1 MKFTDQ
7 NIYYYLI
14 ENVPKTRKTLGF
26 INEYFRLI
34 KKELKKESKYDSHN
48 DDNIIKTKKK
58 TNFGT
63 LQIYLSLKTPLND
76 KCCYLDERIKN
87 LNTFTFNQLKN
98 L

>member
-14 ENVPKTRKTLGF
+14 ENAPKERQTLGF
-26 INEYFRLI
+26 INEYFRLV
-34 KKELKKESKYDSHN
+34 KKELKENTKYDVHN

-63 LQIYLSLKTPLND
+63 LQIYLSLKVPLND
-76 KCCYLDERIKN
+76 KCSYLDERIKN
-87 LNTFTFNQLKN
+87 LNTFTFNQLRN

>member
-14 ENVPKTRKTLGF
+14 ENAPKERQTLGF
-26 INEYFRLI
+26 INEYFRLV
-34 KKELKKESKYDSHN
+34 KKELKENTKYDVHN
-48 DDNIIKTKKK
+48 DDNIIKIKKK

-63 LQIYLSLKTPLND
+63 LQIYLSLKVPLND
-76 KCCYLDERIKN
+76 QCSYLDERIKN
-87 LNTFTFNQLKN
+87 LNTFTYNQLRS